1 MVIPVLQFG
10 WKSKQAIIVSV
21 ILIAISDSNLFA
33 VVEFLEFPH
42 KLENIKISIFCLG
55 RYTTDLKKMNAS
67 VEAATC

>member
-33 VVEFLEFPH
+33 VVEFLEFAH
-42 KLENIKISIFCLG
+42 KLEKKKSISCLG
-55 RYTTDLKKMNAS
+55 RYTTDLKKMNAL